1 MTLPLI
7 QIFFSLILLLLW
19 FFLVNLKEKYLELD
33 LKGWGEMCLG
43 IFLIFLGSLLEL
55 AGNIPELEKYFFSGN
70 TSWAE
75 FGKIALYI
83 VGIVLVSYSPLNWL
97 PSILEARKKFKK
109 ENLKATEISS
119 FLAELN
125 KSESRVEAKDQIS
138 SILEFTIAYL
148 SKEMKADSGAIF
160 LSQPT
165 DNELILVQSQG
176 LSVETVENLKNIK
189 TDSGI
194 LFRCLKDKTVETSGE
209 LLNSDRKLALALKD
223 DNLESCICI
232 PILSQEEV
240 LGAAAL
246 FSRNKYYF
254 EKPDTGI
261 LLELSAALGE
271 KVHNFRRIKGLELK
285 EKELKIAREKEK
297 FHRLIAED
305 LIKATVEEVLSRVAK
320 AGSEIFHPCDC
331 KIYLLEKDSL
341 QLKASSASGT
351 SGEKVCSYISD
362 WLWESLRKGEL
373 IFLSEDESQ
382 ELREKGLKMVVAA
395 SIGNGRDSFG
405 VIVLECMTGREPFSS
420 EELDFLG
427 TLAFQATEAL
437 KSSSLSK
444 ELEQKDNLI
453 NSILDSVEDR
463 ITIYDK
469 ELRVIKM
476 NKAGLRF
483 LNLSEDDV
491 LGKNCVEM
499 LYNQNQPEACPGY
512 LSLKEKKPIFQEI
525 KLSKENSGEKG
536 FLKIW
541 ANPLLDEGGEVQ
553 MVVEYVKFVEAQE
566 PLSAVDAGKKEVPR
580 EFFNDLN
587 NILAGILGNAELI
600 MFQLKPYK
608 DFATDMVADQ
618 ISTIEELV
626 IKGSKLIREVKGE
639 IEEVPEK
646 KQITTRETI
655 TEEEK
660 KKEERLNILAIDD
673 QKIIR
678 DLLESIFQ
686 GLGHDIKVA
695 SSGKEGLAFFQQD
708 GFDLVITD
716 LGMPEMSGWEVSQR
730 VKEIRKETP
739 VVMITGWGVSF
750 DSEKIKE
757 FGVDYLLPKPFKVEQ
772 LSKLIEQI
780 RDEKLKQI
788 IEKKSHRGSEK

>member
-19 FFLVNLKEKYLELD
+19 FFLVNLREKYLELN
-33 LKGWGEMCLG
+33 LKGWGEMSLG
-43 IFLIFLGSLLEL
+43 VFLIFLGSLLEL
-55 AGNIPELEKYFFSGN
+55 GGNIPELQKYLFIGS
-70 TSWAE
+70 TSWGE
-75 FGKIALYI
+75 FGKIALYV

-97 PSILEARKKFKK
+97 PSILGARDKFKK
-109 ENLKATEISS
+109 KSSKSTEVNS
-119 FLAELN
+119 FSLELN
-125 KSESRVEAKDQIS
+125 KYSVQVETGGKINSMWDFVLAHLSRE
-138 SILEFTIAYL
+138 L
-148 SKEMKADSGAIF
+148 KADFGAIF
-160 LSQPT
+160 LLQSSPP
-165 DNELILVQSQG
+165 ELTLTRSLG
-176 LSVETVENLKNIK
+176 LSSETLENLKNIK
-189 TDSGI
+189 IDSGI
-194 LFRCLKDKTVETSGE
+194 LSRCVKERTVEIAGE
-209 LLNSDRKLALALKD
+209 IPNSDHKLAFALRE
-223 DNLESCICI
+223 DNLESVISI
-232 PILSQEEV
+232 PILVQDEV

-246 FSRNKYYF
+246 FSKNKYHF
-254 EKPDTGI
+254 EHTDTDL

-271 KVHNFRRIKGLELK
+271 KIQDFQRIGELELK
-285 EKELKIAREKEK
+285 ERELKIAREKEK

-305 LIKATVEEVLSRVAK
+305 LIKATAEDVLSRVAK
-320 AGSEIFHPCDC
+320 AGAEIFHPCDC
-331 KIYLLEKDSL
+331 KIYLWEKDSL
-341 QLKASSASGT
+341 RLKASSASGT
-351 SGEKVCSYISD
+351 SGEEVCSYISD
-362 WLWESLRKGEL
+362 WLWKSLSKGEL

-382 ELREKGLKMVVAA
+382 ELREKGLTMVVAA
-395 SIGNGRDSFG
+395 PLVNGKESLG

-420 EELDFLG
+420 SELDFFG
-427 TLAFQATEAL
+427 TLAFEATEAL
-437 KSSSLSK
+437 KNLSLSK
-444 ELEQKDNLI
+444 SLEHKDNLI
-453 NSILDSVEDR
+453 DSILDSVEDR

-469 ELRVIKM
+469 ELRVTKM

-483 LNLSEDDV
+483 LNLSEEEV
-491 LGKNCVEM
+491 VGRSCFEII
-499 LYNQNQPEACPGY
+499 YPQCQPEVCPGY
-512 LSLKEKKPIFQEI
+512 LSLKEKKPIFQQI
-525 KLSKENSGEKG
+525 KLSKENSGEEG
-536 FLKIW
+536 LLKVW
-541 ANPLLDEGGEVQ
+541 AYPLLDENGEVQ
-553 MVVEYVKFVEAQE
+553 IVVEYAKFVQAQE
-566 PLSAVDAGKKEVPR
+566 PLPIIDSGKKEVPK

-618 ISTIEELV
+618 IGTIEELV

-686 GLGHDIKVA
+686 GLGHDIKVV
-695 SSGKEGLAFFQQD
+695 SSGKEGLALFQQD

-716 LGMPEMSGWEVSQR
+716 LGMPEMSGWEVSQK

-739 VVMITGWGVSF
+739 VMMITGWGVSF
-750 DSEKIKE
+750 DSEKIRE

-780 RDEKLKQI
+780 RDEKLRKRIQ
-788 IEKKSHRGSEK
+788 E

>member
-19 FFLVNLKEKYLELD
+19 FFLVNLREKYLELN
-33 LKGWGEMCLG
+33 LKGWGEMSLG
-43 IFLIFLGSLLEL
+43 VFLIFLGSLLEL
-55 AGNIPELEKYFFSGN
+55 GGNIPELKKYFFIGN
-70 TSWAE
+70 NSWAE

-109 ENLKATEISS
+109 ENSKSTEISS
-119 FLAELN
+119 FLEELD
-125 KSESRVEAKDQIS
+125 KSSSRVENKDKII
-138 SILEFTIAYL
+138 SILDSTLAYL
-148 SKEMKADSGAIF
+148 SKELKAGSGAVF
-160 LSQPT
+160 LSPPT
-165 DNELILVQSQG
+165 DKELILVQSVG
-176 LSVETVENLKNIK
+176 LSVATVENLKKAKI
-189 TDSGI
+189 DSRI
-194 LFRCLKDKTVETSGE
+194 FTLCLRENKIETAGE
-209 LLNSDRKLALALKD
+209 LLNSDQKLAILLKE
-223 DNLESCICI
+223 DNIESGICI
-232 PILSQEEV
+232 PFISEEKISGV
-240 LGAAAL
+240 VAL
-246 FSRNKYYF
+246 FSRVKYHFGDF
-254 EKPDTGI
+254 EPEPYYE
-261 LLELSAALGE
+261 LLRALAGRI
-271 KVHNFRRIKGLELK
+271 HNLREIETLEQK
-285 EKELKIAREKEK
+285 EGELKIAGEKEK
-297 FHRLIAED
+297 FLRLIVED
-305 LIKATVEEVLSRVAK
+305 LVKGRLEDVLSHIVK
-320 AGSEIFHPCDC
+320 ACSEIFHPCNC
-331 KIYLLEKDSL
+331 RIYLREGDLLS
-341 QLKASSASGT
+341 LKASSSEVLQEEIH
-351 SGEKVCSYISD
+351 SSIND
-362 WLWESLRKGEL
+362 WFKEGSWNGEL
-373 IFLSEDESQ
+373 RLLNEGQNQKFKDRNGKKVFAVSL
-382 ELREKGLKMVVAA
+382 
-395 SIGNGRDSFG
+395 GNGKEPTGVIILECEANRDSFSP
-405 VIVLECMTGREPFSS
+405 LEQ
-420 EELDFLG
+420 DFIR

-437 KSSSLSK
+437 KSLTLSK
-444 ELEQKDNLI
+444 ELKQKDNLI
-453 NSILDSVEDR
+453 NSILESVEDR

-476 NKAGLRF
+476 NKASLRF
-483 LNLSEDDV
+483 LNLSEDEV

-499 LYNQNQPEACPGY
+499 FYNQNQPEACPGY

-536 FLKIW
+536 ILKIW
-541 ANPLLDEGGEVQ
+541 AYPLLDEGGEVQ
-553 MVVEYVKFVEAQE
+553 MVVEYAKFVEAQE
-566 PLSAVDAGKKEVPR
+566 PLVAVDAGKKEVPK

-639 IEEVPEK
+639 IEEIPEK
-646 KQITTRETI
+646 KQIVTRETI

-695 SSGKEGLAFFQQD
+695 SSGKEGLVLFQQD

-750 DSEKIKE
+750 DSEKIRE

-780 RDEKLKQI
+780 RDEKLKNK
-788 IEKKSHRGSEK
+788 IEKKES

>member
-19 FFLVNLKEKYLELD
+19 FFLVNLREKYLELD
-33 LKGWGEMCLG
+33 LKGWGEMSLG
-43 IFLIFLGSLLEL
+43 VFLIFLGSLLEL
-55 AGNIPELEKYFFSGN
+55 AGNIPELEKYFFIGN

-75 FGKIALYI
+75 FGKIAFYI

-109 ENLKATEISS
+109 ENLKSTEISS
-119 FLAELN
+119 FLAKLN
-125 KSESRVEAKDQIS
+125 KSESQVEAKDKIS
-138 SILEFTIAYL
+138 SILEFTLAYL
-148 SKEMKADSGAIF
+148 SKEIKADSGAIF

-176 LSVETVENLKNIK
+176 LSAATVENLKKAKI
-189 TDSGI
+189 DSRI
-194 LFRCLKDKTVETSGE
+194 FTLCLKENKIETAGE
-209 LLNSDRKLALALKD
+209 LLNSDQKLAILLKE
-223 DNLESCICI
+223 DNIESGICI
-232 PILSQEEV
+232 PLISEEKISGV
-240 LGAAAL
+240 VAL
-246 FSRNKYYF
+246 FSRVKYHFDDF
-254 EKPDTGI
+254 EPEPYY
-261 LLELSAALGE
+261 ELSRALAG
-271 KVHNFRRIKGLELK
+271 RIQNLREIETLEQK
-285 EKELKIAREKEK
+285 ERKLKIAGEKEK
-297 FHRLIAED
+297 FFRLIAED
-305 LIKATVEEVLSRVAK
+305 LVKGRLEDVLSHIVK
-320 AGSEIFHPCDC
+320 ACSEIFHPCNC
-331 KIYLLEKDSL
+331 RIYLREGDLLS
-341 QLKASSASGT
+341 LKASSSEVLQEEIHSSINNWFKEG
-351 SGEKVCSYISD
+351 SWNDEPRLLNQGQGKEFKDRNGKKVFAVP
-362 WLWESLRKGEL
+362 L
-373 IFLSEDESQ
+373 
-382 ELREKGLKMVVAA
+382 
-395 SIGNGRDSFG
+395 GNGKEPTGVIILECETNHDSFS
-405 VIVLECMTGREPFSS
+405 PS
-420 EELDFLG
+420 EQDFIR

-444 ELEQKDNLI
+444 ELKQKDNLI
-453 NSILDSVEDR
+453 NSILDSVEDG

-469 ELRVIKM
+469 ELRVVKM

-536 FLKIW
+536 FLKVW
-541 ANPLLDEGGEVQ
+541 AYPLLDEGGEVQ
-553 MVVEYVKFVEAQE
+553 MVVEYAKFVEAEE
-566 PLSAVDAGKKEVPR
+566 PLVAVDAGKKEVPK

-695 SSGKEGLAFFQQD
+695 SSGKEGLELFQSD

-716 LGMPEMSGWEVSQR
+716 LGMPEMSGWEVSQK

-739 VVMITGWGVSF
+739 VMMITGWGVSF
-750 DSEKIKE
+750 DSEKIRE

-780 RDEKLKQI
+780 RDEKIRKRIQ
-788 IEKKSHRGSEK
+788 E